1 MAMTLS
7 GKWVQALLAPISEIV
22 ANEQAAPTMMGQ
34 RPHPTST
41 RLCYPPTV
49 LVLYG
54 IYLLCTVA
62 LVWTAVAVTRHIVQ
76 HRRGNRSHSEHHDES
91 V

>member
-1 MAMTLS
+1 MARGIPQLLQIEFVGSRRKEGVWPARDPFAQLFVILS
-7 GKWVQALLAPISEIV
+7 P
-22 ANEQAAPTMMGQ
+22 
-34 RPHPTST
+34 
-41 RLCYPPTV
+41 V

-76 HRRGNRSHSEHHDES
+76 HRRGNRSQSEHHDES